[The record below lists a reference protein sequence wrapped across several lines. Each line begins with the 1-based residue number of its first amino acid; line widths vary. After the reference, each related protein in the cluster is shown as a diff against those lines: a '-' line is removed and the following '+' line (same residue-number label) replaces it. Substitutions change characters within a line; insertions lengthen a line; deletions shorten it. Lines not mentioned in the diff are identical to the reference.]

1 MLKICF
7 AILEIR
13 KFTNMKLFFFFCRV
27 TLHSF
32 RDVFTNT
39 KLQLRTSRVL
49 IVGLNIPGRLYHLP
63 CISFGC

>member
-1 MLKICF
+1 MFCDTGNPKIYKYETF
-7 AILEIR
+7 
-13 KFTNMKLFFFFCRV
+13 FFFFCRV